1 MTLTPSTIGRLI
13 IYVRKLLVAR
23 CRSLVKVGCYAHLRG
38 PPRID
43 RRQTVRSTGYPA
55 RGAGPGWGILRRRP
69 LQCLLNAARHH
80 RRLYR
85 AGRGHLRPGQL
96 QGALVP
102 RDGHAAA
109 AAGGMTPRTQ
119 SDPPDERQ
127 VANSAGGYAYLVDDR
142 NRLDRFL
149 ILGSKELRAIF
160 HWITQGTL
168 HEESESLGC
177 LAIIRAFEQAK
188 TATPY
193 DAAALVRRHKMT
205 WEMMPAKLVRE

>member
-1 MTLTPSTIGRLI
+1 MTLTPSTIGRLVE
-13 IYVRKLLVAR
+13 YLRRLLIAR

-38 PPRID
+38 PPELTGAKPFAA
-43 RRQTVRSTGYPA
+43 QGYPA

-85 AGRGHLRPGQL
+85 AGRGHLQPGTL

-102 RDGHAAA
+102 RDGLAAA

-119 SDPPDERQ
+119 SEPLGERQ
-127 VANSAGGYAYLVDDR
+127 VANSAGGYAYPVDDR

-160 HWITQGTL
+160 HCITQ
-168 HEESESLGC
+168 ERC
-177 LAIIRAFEQAK
+177 LKKARAWAARQSSGPLSRPRPPPLM
-188 TATPY
+188 TRRRWSGAT
-193 DAAALVRRHKMT
+193 K
-205 WEMMPAKLVRE
+205 